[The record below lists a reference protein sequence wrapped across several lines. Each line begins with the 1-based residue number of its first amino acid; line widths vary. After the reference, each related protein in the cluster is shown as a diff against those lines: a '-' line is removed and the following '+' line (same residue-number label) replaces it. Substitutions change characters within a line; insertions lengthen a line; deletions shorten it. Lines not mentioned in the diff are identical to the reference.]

1 MHMTFAL
8 QDSANYYDSFNKS
21 TTEIFSKYMNIISE
35 YLSRSDEIITSKN
48 TNDTR
53 YIIVRGIETIAHVYR
68 ILLLYTKNADLVY
81 YHAQRASYYYVEFI
95 GQIGA
100 DGHSYLQLNS
110 KDATLFVYKKTLFDI
125 NNEFRKDFASLC
137 GNDIILENIECL
149 LHIYNSLL
157 IQQISL
163 LEYDAK
169 KPNTSILKKV
179 DTQLENTV
187 QELLNLSIG
196 HSEHMYGKKL
206 KVLRKFHD
214 TSSFEFSKKNNI
226 LKCLAKKLKVKQ
238 LEPDDIYRQMTSFNN
253 NITIQDSTDQYSTDQ
268 YVNWLLK
275 SYKP

>member
-1 MHMTFAL
+1 
-8 QDSANYYDSFNKS
+8 
-21 TTEIFSKYMNIISE
+21 
-35 YLSRSDEIITSKN
+35 
-48 TNDTR
+48 
-53 YIIVRGIETIAHVYR
+53 
-68 ILLLYTKNADLVY
+68 
-81 YHAQRASYYYVEFI
+81 VEFI

-100 DGHSYLQLNS
+100 DGHTYLQLNS

-125 NNEFRKDFASLC
+125 NNEFRKDFASVR

-157 IQQISL
+157 IQQISS

-169 KPNTSILKKV
+169 KPNISIIKNV
-179 DTQLENTV
+179 DTQFENTV

-238 LEPDDIYRQMTSFNN
+238 LEPDDIYRQMTSLNN
-253 NITIQDSTDQYSTDQ
+253 NITIQDITNNYSTDK
-268 YVNWLLK
+268 YVNWLFK